1 MSCLKDAFKA
11 DRPMRK
17 GYPQLLVADRKGR
30 IYPIPEMSP
39 CGMKAGLFFKLSV
52 KDLIELPSG
61 SELFI
66 MPDRLAVGYDARSK
80 TFIEIDKNH
89 YSKSEC
95 FAVSAFV
102 SPGYTITYNS
112 CYVDKKNARLLPLF
126 SYAAVCLYKGK
137 FYVAAIRVDKEL
149 RQDLRFMDISKIKA
163 GIKKTRK
170 LFPKNRLFRHL
181 EKCALCYSCP
191 AAKNLFLSRYEAPL
205 PTSPYCNSRC
215 IGCISYQP
223 DKRCSVTQPRIGFIP
238 SPEEISE
245 VALFHIDNV
254 KDPVVSFGQGC
265 EGEPLLA
272 GDAIEKAIKI
282 IRKRTKK
289 GIINLN
295 TNASKPLIV
304 KRLFSAG
311 LNSIRVS
318 LNSAQKEYYDRYYK
332 PKGYIFRDVIR
343 SVKEAKAA
351 GGFVSINY
359 LSIPGFTDSENEF
372 RAFNGL
378 ISANK
383 VDMIQLR
390 NLNIDPAYYFKS
402 IRFSAERDEL
412 LGMRE
417 IVKMLKNRFPH
428 LILGYFNPSRQRIKA
443 HQ

>member
-1 MSCLKDAFKA
+1 MSIMKRDN
-11 DRPMRK
+11 
-17 GYPQLLVADRKGR
+17 PQLLVADSKGK
-30 IYPIPEMSP
+30 IYPIPQMTA
-39 CGMKAGLFFKLSV
+39 CGMKAGLFFRLSA

-66 MPDRLAVGYDARSK
+66 MPDRMAVGYDPSSK
-80 TFIEIDKNH
+80 TFMQIDKDP

-95 FAVSAFV
+95 LAVSSFI

-112 CYVDKKNARLLPLF
+112 CYIERKRAKLLPLF
-126 SYAAVCLYKGK
+126 SYAAICLYKDK
-137 FYVAAIRVDKEL
+137 FHVAAIRVDREL
-149 RQDLRFMDISKIKA
+149 RQDLRFIDLKKIKA
-163 GIKKTRK
+163 GIKNTRK
-170 LFPKNRLFRHL
+170 LFPKNRLFKHL
-181 EKCALCYSCP
+181 ERCALCYSCP

-223 DKRCSVTQPRIGFIP
+223 DKRCSVTQPRIRFIP
-238 SPEEISE
+238 DPKEIAE

-272 GDAIEKAIKI
+272 GNAIEKAIRI
-282 IRKRTKK
+282 IRAKTQK

-295 TNASKPLIV
+295 TNASKPDVIR
-304 KRLFSAG
+304 RLFDSG

-318 LNSAQKEYYDRYYK
+318 LNSAQKIYYDRYYK
-332 PKGYIFRDVIR
+332 PKGYKFSDVIESMR
-343 SVKEAKAA
+343 IAQKAN
-351 GGFVSINY
+351 GFVSLNY
-359 LSIPGFTDSENEF
+359 LSIPGFTDSRQEF
-372 RAFNGL
+372 RAFSDL
-378 ISANK
+378 IKSSK

-390 NLNIDPAYYFKS
+390 NLNIDPVYYFRS

-417 IVKMLKNRFPH
+417 IIKMLKAEFPH
-428 LILGYFNPSRQRIKA
+428 LMIGYFNPSRKRMISRY
-443 HQ
+443 

>member
-1 MSCLKDAFKA
+1 MKKDNPQIIVANK
-11 DRPMRK
+11 K
-17 GYPQLLVADRKGR
+17 GE
-30 IYPIPEMSP
+30 IYPVPEMIA
-39 CGMKAGLFFKLSV
+39 CGMKAGLFFKLSA

-61 SELFI
+61 SELFA
-66 MPDRLAVGYDARSK
+66 MPDRKAIGYDADSK
-80 TFIEIDKNH
+80 TFIRIDKDP
-89 YSKSEC
+89 YSKNNKEC

-102 SPGYTITYNS
+102 SPGYAITYNS
-112 CYVDKKNARLLPLF
+112 CYTEKKGARLLPLF
-126 SYAAVCLYKGK
+126 SYAAVCLYKDK
-137 FYVAAIRVDKEL
+137 FYVAAVRVDKEL
-149 RQDLRFMDISKIKA
+149 RQDLRFMNISKIKA
-163 GIKKTRK
+163 GIRKTRM
-170 LFPKNRLFRHL
+170 LFPQNRLFRHL

-223 DKRCSVTQPRIGFIP
+223 DKRCSITQPRIKFIP
-238 SPEEISE
+238 KPEEIAE

-282 IRKRTKK
+282 IRKKTKK

-295 TNASKPLIV
+295 TNASRPYLI

-318 LNSAQKEYYDRYYK
+318 LNSAQKDYYDRYYK
-332 PKGYIFRDVIR
+332 PKGYGFSDVIG
-343 SVKEAKAA
+343 SIKEAKTA
-351 GGFVSINY
+351 GGFVSVNY
-359 LSIPGFTDSENEF
+359 LSIPGFTDSRQEF
-372 RAFNGL
+372 SAFNNL
-378 ISANK
+378 IRTAN

-390 NLNIDPAYYFKS
+390 NLNIDPAYYFES
-402 IRFSAERDEL
+402 IRFSPERDEL

-417 IVKMLKNRFPH
+417 AIKMLKVNFPH
-428 LILGYFNPSRQRIKA
+428 LMLGYFNPSRQRIKA
-443 HQ
+443 YQ